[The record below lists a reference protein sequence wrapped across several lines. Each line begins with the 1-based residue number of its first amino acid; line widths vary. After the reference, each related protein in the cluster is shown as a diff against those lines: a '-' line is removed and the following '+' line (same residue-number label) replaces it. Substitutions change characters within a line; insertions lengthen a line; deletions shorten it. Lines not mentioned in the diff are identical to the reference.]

1 MYRTGGRAALMR
13 TNIWVV
19 FAVLLGALG
28 RHSALAISEGNE
40 TPSAPMTRVPRRV
53 NGERRAAAT
62 EEKGPSEKSS
72 SKGNPPYALPMVHG
86 VTARA
91 EGVVIEVSPWRS
103 IPNIH
108 SVSA

>member
-1 MYRTGGRAALMR
+1 VSTVR
-13 TNIWVV
+13 
-19 FAVLLGALG
+19 
-28 RHSALAISEGNE
+28 
-40 TPSAPMTRVPRRV
+40 
-53 NGERRAAAT
+53 GEPQQQRKMPIGKIKF
-62 EEKGPSEKSS
+62 E
-72 SKGNPPYALPMVHG
+72 GNPPYALPMVHG

>member
-103 IPNIH
+103 IPQH
-108 SVSA
+108 SQR